1 VRHVAE
7 FIADL
12 RGVAPEVIA
21 EATTA
26 NFERVFLRGRA

>member
-7 FIADL
+7 FIAQL

-26 NFERVFLRGRA
+26 NFERVFLRGAA